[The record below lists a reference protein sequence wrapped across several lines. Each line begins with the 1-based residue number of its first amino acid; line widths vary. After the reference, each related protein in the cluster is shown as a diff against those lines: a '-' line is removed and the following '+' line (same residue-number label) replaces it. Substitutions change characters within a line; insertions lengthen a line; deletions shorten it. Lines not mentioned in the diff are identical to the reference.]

1 MRSRLTYARACTYAV
16 IALLLAGMPSV
27 GATDAQ
33 VLERA
38 DWLAH
43 LPLALT
49 VVSFVLVVDALVFA
63 RIVRARRRAGM

>member
-1 MRSRLTYARACTYAV
+1 
-16 IALLLAGMPSV
+16 MPSV